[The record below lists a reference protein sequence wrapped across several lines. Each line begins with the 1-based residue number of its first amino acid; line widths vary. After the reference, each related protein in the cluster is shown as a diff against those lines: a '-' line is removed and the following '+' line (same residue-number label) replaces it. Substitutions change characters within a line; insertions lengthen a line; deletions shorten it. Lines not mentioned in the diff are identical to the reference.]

1 MHALVR
7 NAINK
12 SPTGNTIL
20 VLMDSGHILMV
31 PLDFERNSSVVLV
44 ECEFANKVF
53 GDVPRNGLL
62 HVDSKN
68 E

>member
-20 VLMDSGHILMV
+20 VLMDSGQILMV
-31 PLDFERNSSVVLV
+31 PLDFERNSSFVLV
-44 ECEFANKVF
+44 EREFAKKVF